1 MINLL
6 QNFCKISHLKSPI
19 GGFRGLL
26 ILFLI
31 SSNSYAQT
39 LLETDGSGN
48 TYELINSV
56 FAPNGGDAVE
66 SAECAHPEFGRHIAE
81 VWDDDLQKYVFEFYI
96 HVAQDNDRCIN
107 FDRQRVEIKTYDASP
122 DYLKGIPGETIV
134 YKWRFKVPSGFKA
147 SSSFT
152 HIHQIKAVGGDE
164 SNPLFT
170 LTARKANPNKLELNY
185 YKSSEGGSQK
195 LTQANLSLFENT
207 WVECTERIKLD
218 NLDGTY
224 SIVIKKVSDGTTV
237 LSYNN
242 NKMLTYRSDNTFIR
256 PKWGIYRSLSTP
268 SDLRDESLR
277 FDSFSIYEEPLTN
290 NKELSE
296 NKESFSF
303 KFIGQNQGLLEFSLN
318 ESQNIKFE
326 LINLNGQ
333 LIHTYQSA
341 GLQSVGKHQINLNID
356 GLKKGIYFA
365 RFTASN
371 KVFTQKIITI

>member
-1 MINLL
+1 M
-6 QNFCKISHLKSPI
+6 KY
-19 GGFRGLL
+19 
-26 ILFLI
+26 LFLFFVGFLVLGNQA
-31 SSNSYAQT
+31 NSQT
-39 LLETDGSGN
+39 ILEADGTGN

-81 VWDDDLQKYVFEFYI
+81 VWDDDLKKYVFEFYI
-96 HVAQDNDRCIN
+96 HVTPDNDRCIN

-134 YKWRFKVPSGFKA
+134 YKWRFKVPSGFKV

-207 WVECTERIKLD
+207 WVEVTERIKLD
-218 NLDGTY
+218 NLNGTY
-224 SIVIKKVSDGTTV
+224 SIVIKKVSDGTTI
-237 LSYNN
+237 LSYSN
-242 NKMLTYRSDNTFIR
+242 NKMLTYRSDNSFIR
-256 PKWGIYRSLSTP
+256 PKWGIYRSLNSP
-268 SDLRDESLR
+268 ADLRDESLR
-277 FDSFSIYEEPLTN
+277 FDYFSIYEEPLTN
-290 NKELSE
+290 NMQLPE
-296 NKESFSF
+296 NKDSFSF
-303 KFIGQNQGLLEFSLN
+303 KFIGHDQALLEFSIT
-318 ESQNIKFE
+318 ESQNIKLE

-333 LIHTYQSA
+333 LIHTYHTE
-341 GLQSVGKHQINLNID
+341 GLKSSGKQQINLNIN
-356 GLKKGIYFA
+356 GIKKGIYFA
-365 RFTASN
+365 CFTVGN
-371 KVFTQKIITI
+371 KVFTQKIISI